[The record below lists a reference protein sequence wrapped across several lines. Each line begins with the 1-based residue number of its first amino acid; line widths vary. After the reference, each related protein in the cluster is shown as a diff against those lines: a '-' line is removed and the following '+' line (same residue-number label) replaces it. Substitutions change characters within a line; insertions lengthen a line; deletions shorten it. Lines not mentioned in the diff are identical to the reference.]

1 MRSSGTWH
9 AWHFQFAL
17 NLVVTVL
24 CGSFCS
30 ACRRPLTRRYKAWR
44 NMELNCLIDSEL
56 LSLNQSFDDTY
67 IEMLFLLESDQKVKL
82 FVSNKQGKA
91 ITVRFKG
98 MQLSA
103 RKTTINDIP
112 TLGEVE
118 GASYLQGSLS
128 LEGDFGLI
136 EVDGH
141 DIVLEPAL

>member
-1 MRSSGTWH
+1 MRQLRYCVAHT
-9 AWHFQFAL
+9 
-17 NLVVTVL
+17 
-24 CGSFCS
+24 
-30 ACRRPLTRRYKAWR
+30 LTGRYKAWR

-56 LSLNQSFDDTY
+56 LSFNQSFDDTY

-103 RKTTINDIP
+103 RKTTLNDIP

-136 EVDGH
+136 EVDGQ
-141 DIVLEPAL
+141 DIILEPTL

>member
-1 MRSSGTWH
+1 
-9 AWHFQFAL
+9 
-17 NLVVTVL
+17 
-24 CGSFCS
+24 
-30 ACRRPLTRRYKAWR
+30 
-44 NMELNCLIDSEL
+44 MELNYLINSEL
-56 LSLNQSFDDTY
+56 LSLNQSFDDSY

-136 EVDGH
+136 EVDDH

>member
-1 MRSSGTWH
+1 
-9 AWHFQFAL
+9 
-17 NLVVTVL
+17 
-24 CGSFCS
+24 
-30 ACRRPLTRRYKAWR
+30 
-44 NMELNCLIDSEL
+44 MELNCLIDSEL
-56 LSLNQSFDDTY
+56 LSLYQSFDDTY

-82 FVSNKQGKA
+82 LVSNKQGKA

-103 RKTTINDIP
+103 SKTTLNDIP

-118 GASYLQGSLS
+118 GISYLQGSLS

-141 DIVLEPAL
+141 DIVLEPAS

>member
-1 MRSSGTWH
+1 MEKLQYRTIKHG
-9 AWHFQFAL
+9 QKPY
-17 NLVVTVL
+17 
-24 CGSFCS
+24 
-30 ACRRPLTRRYKAWR
+30 RKRYKAWR

-56 LSLNQSFDDTY
+56 LSLNQSFDDIY

-103 RKTTINDIP
+103 RNTTLSGIP

-118 GASYLQGSLS
+118 GVSYLQGSLS
-128 LEGDFGLI
+128 LEGNFGLI

-141 DIVLEPAL
+141 DVFLESAL